1 MPFTSQ
7 FEMSDSFL
15 VNNFSFLFL
24 LFSLS
29 MVSVLVFYV
38 LYKIAMRKA
47 EKNKTALSEEEEE
60 EGKKSEVRS
69 QRKMLIDSQ
78 K

>member
-15 VNNFSFLFL
+15 VNNFSFLFAL
-24 LFSLS
+24 LSLS
-29 MVSVLVFYV
+29 MVSVLVSYV
-38 LYKIAMRKA
+38 IYKIKKRKNHN
-47 EKNKTALSEEEEE
+47 KNQVLSS
-60 EGKKSEVRS
+60 EGKKNET
-69 QRKMLIDSQ
+69 QRKTLIDVDSQ